1 MVGLIGRFTTMGKG
15 VVQLVPVDAGNWRSV
30 ASVTPFPHQ
39 KRFVM
44 PVTYYLCLCS
54 YGDDWTPW
62 AVVAEG
68 VVVGHAMRA
77 HDETDGSDWLGG
89 LVIDAAF
96 QGRGYGRAA
105 VVSSLN
111 HFTTQS
117 GEVNAALA
125 YAADNVTA
133 RDLYLGLGYVETGE
147 MDDDEV
153 VARLVRT
160 QATD

>member
-1 MVGLIGRFTTMGKG
+1 MVGGVGRVTTMATG

-30 ASVTPFPHQ
+30 AGVTPFPDQ
-39 KRFVM
+39 GSFVM

-54 YGDDWTPW
+54 YGEDWKPW
-62 AVVAEG
+62 AVVVEG
-68 VVVGHAMRA
+68 VVVGHAMWA

-89 LVIDAAF
+89 LVIDAAS

-105 VVSSLN
+105 VVAALN

-117 GEVNAALA
+117 GGVNAALA
-125 YAADNVTA
+125 YAADNVRA

-147 MDDDEV
+147 MDDDEI

-160 QATD
+160 EATR